1 MNDMETLDIDE
12 YIKQENE
19 KRMAY
24 AISEV
29 TKLGYS
35 ICHRDEK
42 SFTFEFNGNAIRV
55 FPYRGWFS
63 GKGVKDGRGIR
74 NLLKQI
80 KK

>member
-1 MNDMETLDIDE
+1 MEALDIDE
-12 YIKQENE
+12 YIKRENG
-19 KRMAY
+19 KRMVY

-35 ICHRDEK
+35 VSHQDERR
-42 SFTFEFNGNAIRV
+42 FDFEFNGNTIRV
-55 FPYRGWFS
+55 FPYKGWFT
-63 GKGVKDGRGIR
+63 GKGIKDGRGIR

>member
-1 MNDMETLDIDE
+1 MEALDIDE
-12 YIKQENE
+12 YIKRENE

-35 ICHRDEK
+35 ISYQDEK
-42 SFTFEFNGNAIRV
+42 RFDFEFNGNTIRV
-55 FPYRGWFS
+55 FPYKGWFT
-63 GKGVKDGRGIR
+63 GKGIKDGRGIR